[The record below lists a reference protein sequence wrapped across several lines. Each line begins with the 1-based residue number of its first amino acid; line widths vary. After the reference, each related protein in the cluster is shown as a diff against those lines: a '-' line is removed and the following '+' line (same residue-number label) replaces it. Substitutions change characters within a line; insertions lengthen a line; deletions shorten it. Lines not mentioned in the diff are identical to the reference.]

1 MVYGYYGSLM
11 HAIRVNTKKGM
22 FFYIVQYPVRWTAQS
37 ALPFT
42 PGRPVNSGSD
52 LNSLGATYSFRP
64 KKIIVSGHINILN

>member
-11 HAIRVNTKKGM
+11 HASLVNTKNGM
-22 FFYIVQYPVRWTAQS
+22 LFYIAQNPVRWTAQS
-37 ALPFT
+37 NLPFT

-64 KKIIVSGHINILN
+64 KKIIVSGHIKILN